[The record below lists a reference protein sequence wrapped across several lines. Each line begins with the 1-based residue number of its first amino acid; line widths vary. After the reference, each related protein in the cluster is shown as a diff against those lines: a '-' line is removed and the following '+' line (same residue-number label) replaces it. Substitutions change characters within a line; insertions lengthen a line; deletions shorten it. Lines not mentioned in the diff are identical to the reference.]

1 MKSLSALVTDYLQ
14 SCEYERKLS
23 TDTLKAY
30 RTDLKQFERIAGEHL
45 TDKKRLLDYIQYLN
59 ANFAPRTVKRKLA
72 SVRAFYHELVRNEII
87 SNDPFMKINMRIH
100 SPQQIPRVIPNRIMT
115 QLLESAYR
123 SYISDNAH
131 SVQDILILELLYCT
145 GLRVSELCALTTDT
159 FIVSDEDVLILVK
172 GKGQKERVVRI
183 TIPQVVI
190 ISNHY
195 IRMLRSQIKDN
206 MTLFLNR
213 DNKPLST
220 QSVRRIINKYLA
232 KVDAN
237 YHATP
242 HMFRH
247 TFATSLLDAGVDI
260 RIIQSLLGHSSIST
274 TQLYTHVSSSK
285 AATILAENHPRGR
298 MQYSI

>member
-1 MKSLSALVTDYLQ
+1 MKPLSVLVTDYLQ
-14 SCEYERKLS
+14 SCKYERKLS

-30 RTDLKQFERIAGEHL
+30 RTDLAQFERIAGEHL
-45 TDKKRLLDYIQYLN
+45 ADKKRLLDFIQYLN

-100 SPQQIPRVIPNRIMT
+100 SPQQIPRVIPNQIMT
-115 QLLESAYR
+115 QLLESVYR
-123 SYISDNAH
+123 SYVPDNTH

-145 GLRVSELCALTTDT
+145 GLRVSELCALTIDT
-159 FIVSDEDVLILVK
+159 FIVSHEDVLILVK

-190 ISNHY
+190 ISNRY
-195 IRMLRSQIKDN
+195 IRMVRNKTKDN
-206 MTLFLNR
+206 TALFLNR

-220 QSVRRIINKYLA
+220 QSVRRLINKYLA

-285 AATILAENHPRGR
+285 VAIILAENHPRGR

>member
-1 MKSLSALVTDYLQ
+1 MKPLSALVTDYLQ
-14 SCEYERKLS
+14 SCKYERKLS

-30 RTDLKQFERIAGEHL
+30 RTDLAQFERIAGEHL
-45 TDKKRLLDYIQYLN
+45 ADKKRLLYFIQYLN

-100 SPQQIPRVIPNRIMT
+100 SPQQIPRVIPNQIMT
-115 QLLESAYR
+115 QLLESVYR
-123 SYISDNAH
+123 SYVPDNAH

-145 GLRVSELCALTTDT
+145 GLRVSELCALTIDT
-159 FIVSDEDVLILVK
+159 FIVSHEDVLILVK

-190 ISNHY
+190 ISNRY
-195 IRMLRSQIKDN
+195 IRMVRNKTKDN
-206 MTLFLNR
+206 TALFLNR

-220 QSVRRIINKYLA
+220 QSVRRLINKYLA

-285 AATILAENHPRGR
+285 VAIILAENHPRGR